1 MFLSYLI
8 PYQEGTVSQTSR
20 VCCFDLFVLIEM
32 LHSASFFIFL
42 AEKY

>member
-8 PYQEGTVSQTSR
+8 PYQEETVSQTSH